1 MGYKHTPYPELTWS
15 TSRVATLEKCEREY
29 FFTYYGA
36 HNGWEESSDN
46 HTKEIYK
53 LKKMTNK
60 DILAGN
66 IVHEKAKDFIN
77 LIMSS
82 EEFTLT
88 PTALERHINV
98 AIYKFRNSCI
108 QSKSYNI
115 SWEPKI
121 KSFDM
126 LNEYYYGNDITKYEG
141 EEIKG
146 LLMNCICNIP
156 LSHTFEDIH
165 INKLTVVENSK
176 DDFPSST
183 INGTKIFALLD
194 LLYVNSDGKF
204 VIVDWKTGSEDENH
218 RLQMLVY
225 SKYVAETYGANIKDI
240 ICRLEYL
247 SLGTYKEYKFSY
259 DDLSYINDIITSN
272 VIKFKTYLDDPS
284 LNKAK
289 DMNFFKT
296 TEDINIC
303 SKCKYRE
310 LCN

>member
-1 MGYKHTPYPELTWS
+1 MSYQRIPYPELTWS

-36 HNGWEESSDN
+36 HNGWEESTDSFTRDV
-46 HTKEIYK
+46 YK
-53 LKKMTNK
+53 FKKMTNK

-77 LIMSS
+77 SIISDKD
-82 EEFTLT
+82 FALT

-98 AIYKFRNSCI
+98 AIYKFRNNCI
-108 QSKSYNI
+108 QSKSYNCN
-115 SWEPKI
+115 WNPKV
-121 KSFDM
+121 KGFYM

-146 LLMNCICNIP
+146 LLTKCICNIA
-156 LSHTFEDIH
+156 LSRTFEDIH
-165 INKLTVVENSK
+165 INKLNVIENSK
-176 DDFPSST
+176 EDFPSYT
-183 INGTKIFALLD
+183 VNETKIFALLD

-204 VIVDWKTGSEDENH
+204 VIVDWKTGSEDEKH
-218 RLQMLVY
+218 KLQMLVY
-225 SKYVAETYGANIKDI
+225 AKYVVETYGANIGDI

-247 SLGTYKEYKFSY
+247 SLGSYKEFKFSY
-259 DDLSYINDIITSN
+259 DDLSNTNNIIVSN
-272 VIKFKTYLDDPS
+272 VIKFKTYLEDPT

-289 DMNFFKT
+289 DIKYFKT
-296 TEDINIC
+296 TEDDKIC
-303 SKCKYRE
+303 KNCKYRE